1 MKNLFIYSLLLF
13 CVVSVKAQEETQEVT
28 QLDAVTINYQ
38 NDILSNVDDDTFL
51 VREEHAGEFSA
62 NPIKFMQENFDIQSY
77 ISLEQD
83 KSNNLRH
90 NDSYRVK
97 FSTNKGYLEAI
108 FSRDGELKR
117 TAQNFKNILV
127 PSDIRKALYSN
138 YKGWEMVK
146 NRYTASGTSDKIDKE
161 QYRIK
166 LKNGNK
172 SQIVKIVPDRMGSD
186 IVTLDK

>member
-90 NDSYRVK
+90 NDSYRDK
-97 FSTNKGYLEAI
+97 YSTNKGYVEAI
-108 FSRDGELKR
+108 FSRDGEWKR
-117 TAQNFKNILV
+117 NAQLFKKILV
-127 PSDIRKALYSN
+127 P
-138 YKGWEMVK
+138 
-146 NRYTASGTSDKIDKE
+146 
-161 QYRIK
+161 
-166 LKNGNK
+166 
-172 SQIVKIVPDRMGSD
+172 
-186 IVTLDK
+186 